1 MNLIQRIHGYNIDHD
16 YLHENESHSHNIP
29 FWVRHYD
36 KIVNLI
42 TLGRT
47 NTIHQQTLAL
57 AGLRA
62 GDAVLDIGCGTGALV
77 LEAKNVVGHNGTA
90 VGLDIEPAMIEQA
103 TRRASRKHSQAI
115 FEIASIEQIPYPDN
129 TFDVAI
135 SSLMY
140 HHLTESQKTE
150 GLGELKRVLKS
161 DGRLLVIDLNPSRR
175 SILTSLPGHNQLDRQ
190 DYVRDEVTV
199 QMQTAGFTGIK
210 AGPHPYKPLSY
221 AIGQKA

>member
-1 MNLIQRIHGYNIDHD
+1 MNLIQRIHGHNIDHD
-16 YLHENESHSHNIP
+16 YLHENQSLSHNIP

-36 KIVNLI
+36 KIVSLI

-47 NTIHQQTLAL
+47 KTIHQQTLAL
-57 AGLRA
+57 AGLRS
-62 GDAVLDIGCGTGALV
+62 GDAVLDIGCGTGALL
-77 LEAKNVVGHNGTA
+77 LEAENVVGHNGTA

-115 FEIASIEQIPYPDN
+115 FEIASVEQIPYPDN

-140 HHLTESQKTE
+140 HHLTELQKTA
-150 GLGELKRVLKS
+150 GLKELKRVLKPN
-161 DGRLLVIDLNPSRR
+161 GRLLVVDLNPSRR
-175 SILTSLPGHNQLDRQ
+175 SILTSLPSHNQLDRQ
-190 DYVRDEVTV
+190 DYVRDEVTE
-199 QMQTAGFTGIK
+199 QMQTAGFRYIK
-210 AGPHPYKPLSY
+210 AGPHSYKLLSY

>member
-1 MNLIQRIHGYNIDHD
+1 MNLIQRIHGHNIEHD
-16 YLHENESHSHNIP
+16 YLHENESQSHNIP

-36 KIVNLI
+36 KIVGLL

-47 NTIHQQTLAL
+47 KTIHRQTLAL
-57 AGLRA
+57 AGLKS
-62 GDAVLDIGCGTGALV
+62 GDEVLDIGTGVLG
-77 LEAKNVVGHNGTA
+77 LEAKNVVGHTGTA
-90 VGLDIEPAMIEQA
+90 VGMDIEPAMIEQA
-103 TRRASRKHSQAI
+103 RRRASRKHSQAI

-129 TFDVAI
+129 SFDVAI

-150 GLGELKRVLKS
+150 GLRELKRVLKP

-190 DYVRDEVTV
+190 DYVRDEVTR
-199 QMQTAGFTGIK
+199 MLKTAWFTGIK
-210 AGPHPYKPLSY
+210 AGPHPYKLLSY